1 MLVIILVALV
11 AFIAVLCVNAAKCKP
26 VASKTPVKEVKLQIN
41 TEEKAERL
49 AKLIRCKT
57 ISNKDASLIDQSEF
71 DKFKETLKELYPTVY
86 AKAELEEIGGGLLF
100 KIQGKS
106 SVKPSV
112 LMAHFDVVPVN
123 EEKWEVSPFAGIIK
137 DGFLWGRGTLDTKGG
152 LSMMFQAAEE
162 LIKEGF
168 TPKRDTYFVTTCTE
182 ETGGE
187 CGNAMSLALKERG
200 LNFYM
205 VLDEGGMILYD
216 PIGGA
221 DGTFAMIGVGEKGYM
236 DLKFI
241 AKSNGG
247 HASAPG
253 KNTPL
258 VRLAKFMCEAEKSQC
273 FDVEMSP
280 TIKEML
286 SRFAPTMSGV
296 MKVACGNANAFK
308 PVLEKVMP
316 MISPSGAALLRTTLA
331 FTMSKGSDGS
341 NVIPQEAWVVGNMR
355 YSHHQGKKSS
365 VENIIN
371 LAKKYDIETEII
383 EDGIE
388 SGITDFNGE
397 QFKFIEKAVNTVFPE
412 YKPVPYIM
420 NGATDSRYFTR
431 VCDNC
436 LRFVPF
442 KIDNQQYGSV
452 HGIDE
457 NVDID
462 TLAPAVDFYK
472 YVIKEV

>member
-1 MLVIILVALV
+1 MSENRAMQYAEILSKLVKVETISSRDNKDTTKFLE
-11 AFIAVLCVNAAKCKP
+11 FHKVLRETFPNLFNTVECENFGGSLLLKWKGTDSSLKP
-26 VASKTPVKEVKLQIN
+26 VM
-41 TEEKAERL
+41 
-49 AKLIRCKT
+49 
-57 ISNKDASLIDQSEF
+57 
-71 DKFKETLKELYPTVY
+71 
-86 AKAELEEIGGGLLF
+86 
-100 KIQGKS
+100 
-106 SVKPSV
+106 
-112 LMAHFDVVPVN
+112 LMNHQDVVEASGEWKYPAFSGEIAEGRV
-123 EEKWEVSPFAGIIK
+123 
-137 DGFLWGRGTLDTKGG
+137 WGRGTLDTKGG
-152 LSMMFQAAEE
+152 LSMMLQAAEE

-187 CGNAMSLALKERG
+187 DGNAISLALKER
-200 LNFYM
+200 NMDFYM

-258 VRLAKFMCEAEKSQC
+258 VRLSKFICEAEKANC
-273 FDVEMSP
+273 FDVELSP
-280 TIKEML
+280 TVKEML
-286 SRFAPTMSGV
+286 SRFAPTMSGI
-296 MKVACGNANAFK
+296 MKTACSNVNAFK

-365 VENIIN
+365 VERITE
-371 LAKKYDIETEII
+371 LAKKYDIETVIMD
-383 EDGIE
+383 DGIE
-388 SGITDFNGE
+388 SEITDFNGE
-397 QFKFIEKAVNTVFPE
+397 QFRFIEKAVNAVFPE

-420 NGATDSRYFTR
+420 NGATDSRYFNR
-431 VCDNC
+431 VCKNC

-442 KIDNQQYGSV
+442 KIDNQQLNSV

>member
-1 MLVIILVALV
+1 MSENRAMEYAKILSKLIKVETISSRDNKDITKFLE
-11 AFIAVLCVNAAKCKP
+11 FHKVLGEVYPNVFGTMECEKFGASLLLKWKGTDSSLKP
-26 VASKTPVKEVKLQIN
+26 VM
-41 TEEKAERL
+41 
-49 AKLIRCKT
+49 
-57 ISNKDASLIDQSEF
+57 
-71 DKFKETLKELYPTVY
+71 
-86 AKAELEEIGGGLLF
+86 
-100 KIQGKS
+100 
-106 SVKPSV
+106 
-112 LMAHFDVVPVN
+112 LMNHHDVV
-123 EEKWEVSPFAGIIK
+123 EASGEWKYAPFSGEIAEGRV
-137 DGFLWGRGTLDTKGG
+137 WGRGTLDTKGG
-152 LSMMFQAAEE
+152 LSMMLQAAEE

-168 TPKRDTYFVTTCTE
+168 TPKRDTYFVSTCTE

-187 CGNAMSLALKERG
+187 DGNAMSLALKERG
-200 LNFYM
+200 MDFYM

-236 DLKFI
+236 DLKFV

-258 VRLAKFMCEAEKSQC
+258 VRLAKFMVEAEKAEC
-273 FDVEMSP
+273 FDVYMSD

-296 MKVACGNANAFK
+296 MKMACGNVNAFK
-308 PVLEKVMP
+308 PILQKAMP

-341 NVIPQEAWVVGNMR
+341 NVIPQEAWVMGNMR

-365 VENIIN
+365 VDAITA
-371 LAKKYDIETEII
+371 LAKKYDIETVIV
-383 EDGIE
+383 EDGME
-388 SGITDFNGE
+388 SGVSDFNGE

-420 NGATDSRYFTR
+420 NGASDSRYFTR

-462 TLAPAVDFYK
+462 VLPPAVDFYK

>member
-1 MLVIILVALV
+1 MSENRAMEYAGILSKLIKVETVSSRDNKDITKFLE
-11 AFIAVLCVNAAKCKP
+11 FHKVLEEVYPNVFGTMECEKFGASLLLKWKGTDSSLKP
-26 VASKTPVKEVKLQIN
+26 VM
-41 TEEKAERL
+41 
-49 AKLIRCKT
+49 
-57 ISNKDASLIDQSEF
+57 
-71 DKFKETLKELYPTVY
+71 
-86 AKAELEEIGGGLLF
+86 
-100 KIQGKS
+100 
-106 SVKPSV
+106 
-112 LMAHFDVVPVN
+112 LMNHHDVVEASGEWKYPAFSGEIAEGRV
-123 EEKWEVSPFAGIIK
+123 
-137 DGFLWGRGTLDTKGG
+137 WGRGTLDTKGG
-152 LSMMFQAAEE
+152 LSMMLQAAEE

-168 TPKRDTYFVTTCTE
+168 TPKRDTYFVSTCTE
-182 ETGGE
+182 EIGGE
-187 CGNAMSLALKERG
+187 DGNAMSLALKERG
-200 LNFYM
+200 MDFYM

-258 VRLAKFMCEAEKSQC
+258 VRLAKFMVEAEKAEC
-273 FDVEMSP
+273 FDVYMSD

-286 SRFAPTMSGV
+286 SRFSPTMSGV
-296 MKVACGNANAFK
+296 MKMACGNVNAFK
-308 PVLEKVMP
+308 PLLQKVMP
-316 MISPSGAALLRTTLA
+316 MISPAGAALLRTTLA

-341 NVIPQEAWVVGNMR
+341 NVIPQEAWVMGNMR
-355 YSHHQGKKSS
+355 YSHHQGKKAS
-365 VENIIN
+365 VEAIIA
-371 LAKKYDIETEII
+371 LAKKYDIETEIV

-388 SGITDFNGE
+388 SAVTDFNGE
-397 QFKFIEKAVNTVFPE
+397 QFKFIEKAVNTIFPE

-420 NGATDSRYFTR
+420 NGASDSRYFTR

-442 KIDNQQYGSV
+442 KIDNQQLNSV

-457 NVDID
+457 SVDID